1 MIGVIFRIFVV
12 MRIRHVP
19 KVSHT
24 NFTRHVAHLGY
35 ADPVTRQNMHDG
47 ETWIELTD
55 QPLRAGEAYDW
66 AVLPRCGAVVLFSGT
81 VRDHSE
87 GRTDVRALTY
97 EAYEEEVVP
106 KCSAIAEHMRTQW
119 PDLGRIAILHRVGQ
133 LQLGESSVLVVVS
146 SPHRPEAF
154 VAARFG
160 IDALKS
166 TVPIWKREEWG
177 DGSDWAQSA
186 QHITNIEDVMKA
198 KS

>member
-12 MRIRHVP
+12 MRIRHVQ

-24 NFTRHVAHLGY
+24 NFTRHVANLGY
-35 ADPVTRQNMHDG
+35 DDLVTRQNLHNG

-55 QPLRAGEAYDW
+55 QQLRAGEAYDW

-106 KCSAIAEHMRTQW
+106 KCSAIAEQMRVQW

-133 LQLGESSVLVVVS
+133 LQLGESSVLIVV
-146 SPHRPEAF
+146 
-154 VAARFG
+154 
-160 IDALKS
+160 
-166 TVPIWKREEWG
+166 
-177 DGSDWAQSA
+177 
-186 QHITNIEDVMKA
+186 
-198 KS
+198 